1 MAPTLL
7 FIYLAMSLN
16 RDGHESANKILA
28 RIYPKTGQ
36 SLPQNWG
43 MISAWPET
51 RVFQIVLVLLLIL
64 GFSRDFEDDDE
75 DENEEDWIPVVSG
88 QTLIKVV

>member
-7 FIYLAMSLN
+7 FIYLAKLLN

-36 SLPQNWG
+36 SLPQN
-43 MISAWPET
+43 
-51 RVFQIVLVLLLIL
+51 L
-64 GFSRDFEDDDE
+64 G
-75 DENEEDWIPVVSG
+75 I
-88 QTLIKVV
+88 IKVVRLFNGWWVKRFLLCDHNQKAPQFWCGSHPNYGYG

>member
-1 MAPTLL
+1 V
-7 FIYLAMSLN
+7 
-16 RDGHESANKILA
+16 
-28 RIYPKTGQ
+28 
-36 SLPQNWG
+36 
-43 MISAWPET
+43 ISAWPET